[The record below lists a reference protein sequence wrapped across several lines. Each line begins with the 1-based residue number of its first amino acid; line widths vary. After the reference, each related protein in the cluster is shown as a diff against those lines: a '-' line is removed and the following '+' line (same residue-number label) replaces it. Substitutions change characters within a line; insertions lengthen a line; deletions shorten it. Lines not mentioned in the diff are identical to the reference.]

1 MLTPLKSG
9 ALGAEVG
16 AVIMAGG
23 KGSRFGE
30 FGRKLP
36 KCLFPLPGEHTLLTR
51 LMRQLHCS
59 GIHRVTVCCS
69 PENHAVVAAFLEAY
83 RAKNECPGAQIK
95 AVACASTRLG
105 PLPALA
111 ETLSTVSAG
120 WYLVCLGDIF
130 FAEAAFDSFCGALAQ
145 DSSADGFLL
154 TGTEETSRAGSGTGA
169 VACKGTVVRAISY
182 RPFPPEQVVS
192 AQVRYW
198 TGAVFFHA
206 KLVDDLRSH
215 LGEYREQP
223 LETWLQGL
231 LTRGSRFALIE
242 AGPFVNVNSMR
253 EYQYFLTRNW
263 GAG

>member
-1 MLTPLKSG
+1 MLTPLKIG
-9 ALGAEVG
+9 APSAEVG

-69 PENHAVVAAFLEAY
+69 PENHSVVAAFLDAY

-95 AVACASTRLG
+95 AVACVSTRLG

-120 WYLVCLGDIF
+120 WYLVCLGNIF
-130 FAEAAFDSFCGALAQ
+130 FAEAAFNSFSGAFAQ
-145 DSSADGFLL
+145 DSSVNGFLL
-154 TGTEETSRAGSGTGA
+154 TGTDETSRAGSGTGA
-169 VACKGTVVRAISY
+169 VACNGTVVRAISY
-182 RPFPPEQVVS
+182 RPFPPGQIVS

-198 TGAVFFHA
+198 TGSVFFHA
-206 KLVDDLRSH
+206 KLVDDLRRH

-231 LTRGSRFALIE
+231 LTRGSCFAFIE

-253 EYQYFLTRNW
+253 EYQYFLTRKR